1 MEIPANR
8 SVAGDW
14 HFVTGKLW
22 TEVIGNGGKDLAVSE
37 VPKSAG
43 LGGGQR
49 RELGRS
55 RYGTSKTLPHCP
67 LARAKRKFAR
77 SVGGFPKAI
86 YSNLVPSER
95 ATTPAQIAM

>member
-8 SVAGDW
+8 PVAGDW

-22 TEVIGNGGKDLAVSE
+22 TEVIRLIGNGGKDLAVSE

-55 RYGTSKTLPHCP
+55 RYGTRQT
-67 LARAKRKFAR
+67 
-77 SVGGFPKAI
+77 
-86 YSNLVPSER
+86 
-95 ATTPAQIAM
+95 

>member
-8 SVAGDW
+8 PVAGDW

-55 RYGTSKTLPHCP
+55 RYGTFRKYAEFLQRRGERTFIESAQRYTLTLAVSK
-67 LARAKRKFAR
+67 RGR
-77 SVGGFPKAI
+77 
-86 YSNLVPSER
+86 
-95 ATTPAQIAM
+95 